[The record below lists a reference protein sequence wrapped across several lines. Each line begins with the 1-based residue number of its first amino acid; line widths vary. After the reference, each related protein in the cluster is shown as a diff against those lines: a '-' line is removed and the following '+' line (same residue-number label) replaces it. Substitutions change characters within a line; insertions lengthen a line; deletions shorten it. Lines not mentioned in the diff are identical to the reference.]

1 MLHKII
7 YNTLASYILK
17 AVQLIL
23 SLAFI
28 PIFISELG
36 QEGFGLITFAN
47 VLIGYFFIFDLGITT
62 GVTKYVSQFLAE
74 KKIKKV
80 SQVINTTI
88 FLFSVLVQ

>member
-36 QEGFGLITFAN
+36 QGFWFDYFAN
-47 VLIGYFFIFDLGITT
+47 IFDW
-62 GVTKYVSQFLAE
+62 
-74 KKIKKV
+74 
-80 SQVINTTI
+80 
-88 FLFSVLVQ
+88 LFFYF